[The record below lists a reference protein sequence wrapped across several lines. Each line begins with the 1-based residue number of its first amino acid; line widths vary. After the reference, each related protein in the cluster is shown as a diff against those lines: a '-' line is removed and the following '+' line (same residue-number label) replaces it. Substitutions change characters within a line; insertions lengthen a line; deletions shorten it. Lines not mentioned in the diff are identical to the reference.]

1 MPQHDGPSLHALP
14 SLPNLHAGLTP
25 RPGMAHRGHLQGG
38 RSRPGARGRAS
49 PLPSLVLLPLV
60 LLPLLGHLRA
70 VTAKV
75 FQANEHH
82 DRLRRPLHHD
92 GPGATGSWVEAPGD
106 LLPDQDLSHL
116 FHGDHLSGKR
126 PGRALLTDIAAPPSP
141 FPPLPPS
148 SFWSGNFSNAT
159 WGDVPPCEGAVDATN
174 SSYPWACP
182 WGAYQAFPI
191 NVTSVNG
198 SSVDFT
204 VTQR

>member
-1 MPQHDGPSLHALP
+1 MW
-14 SLPNLHAGLTP
+14 
-25 RPGMAHRGHLQGG
+25 
-38 RSRPGARGRAS
+38 GRAS
-49 PLPSLVLLPLV
+49 PLPSLILLPLV
-60 LLPLLGHLRA
+60 LLPLLSHPHA

-75 FQANEHH
+75 THADEHH
-82 DRLRRPLHHD
+82 NRLRRPLHHG
-92 GPGATGSWVEAPGD
+92 GPGATGVWDEALGD
-106 LLPDQDLSHL
+106 LLLNQDLSHP
-116 FHGDHLSGKR
+116 HHLSGNGL
-126 PGRALLTDIAAPPSP
+126 GRALLNGIAAPPSA

-148 SFWSGNFSNAT
+148 SLWSGNFSNAT